1 MSDLLKEALIEA
13 KKLKE
18 IAEEEA
24 KKSLIEAMSPYIK
37 NIISKQINEATDNAP
52 LNINELD
59 DLSNTMDTSGLDLN
73 SNPTTGDQQVQP
85 PIQVDSQDV
94 VNVGMPDSSGMIVV
108 SLEDL
113 FSKVPAQEQAP
124 VDSTV
129 PPVEAQPVA
138 GEMPAPVPE
147 AEPVV
152 QSPAEPAVNNI
163 PMDQV
168 KPEVENK
175 LMESVS
181 FDLWK
186 KSLLETTEK
195 IDRVY
200 FSKKAPNIVTESLK
214 NKLFSLLESLDSL
227 KEKGKINREQVK
239 INENKLEFL
248 FLKLKDANLNNSY
261 IKKDH
266 KEEENMSSLK
276 EYAAKLFAESFE
288 GEETNH
294 KTTASAKHAADVS
307 GVDPEVKLDEEA
319 LTGSHEEKQ
328 WADGEPALEEKDQDK
343 VIEEALNA
351 IAEEVEPMLEMD
363 EKEIQEAI
371 NYIKSEAAKKKAA
384 KLKEGVKEGDQGSQ
398 KPAGGDDDAKK
409 ALNAKPG
416 KSNLKPVEK
425 LMAEEADPMEM
436 DSEDDGLDDIEAEL
450 DDSSDADLVINIDL
464 PDEVEEA
471 LADVDLSAI
480 EDVKVSLKDLDL
492 GDDSE
497 EEDMEDSEEDEDMED
512 MEDSEEDEEV
522 VLLTDT
528 EEEPSEEEKEDE
540 DSEEE
545 MKVMMESFKKLE
557 QKNKLLE
564 SKLVQANKNVA
575 SMKSDLQEA
584 NLFIAK
590 NVYFT
595 KFLQRGDL
603 SKSNLTKIVEH
614 LDRATTVQEAKDIYT
629 KIKTKLAESVTAS
642 KQLNGSSSK
651 VTSSGSPVSLNE
663 SVSNED
669 VILRERW
676 QKLAR
681 INDK

>member
-1 MSDLLKEALIEA
+1 
-13 KKLKE
+13 
-18 IAEEEA
+18 
-24 KKSLIEAMSPYIK
+24 
-37 NIISKQINEATDNAP
+37 
-52 LNINELD
+52 
-59 DLSNTMDTSGLDLN
+59 
-73 SNPTTGDQQVQP
+73 
-85 PIQVDSQDV
+85 
-94 VNVGMPDSSGMIVV
+94 
-108 SLEDL
+108 
-113 FSKVPAQEQAP
+113 
-124 VDSTV
+124 
-129 PPVEAQPVA
+129 
-138 GEMPAPVPE
+138 
-147 AEPVV
+147 
-152 QSPAEPAVNNI
+152 
-163 PMDQV
+163 
-168 KPEVENK
+168 
-175 LMESVS
+175 
-181 FDLWK
+181 
-186 KSLLETTEK
+186 
-195 IDRVY
+195 
-200 FSKKAPNIVTESLK
+200 
-214 NKLFSLLESLDSL
+214 
-227 KEKGKINREQVK
+227 
-239 INENKLEFL
+239 
-248 FLKLKDANLNNSY
+248 
-261 IKKDH
+261 
-266 KEEENMSSLK
+266 MSSLK

-328 WADGEPALEEKDQDK
+328 WADGEPSLEEKDQDK
-343 VIEEALNA
+343 VIEEALDA

-371 NYIKSEAAKKKAA
+371 DYVRSEAAKKKTV

-398 KPAGGDDDAKK
+398 KPAGGDNDAKK

-436 DSEDDGLDDIEAEL
+436 DSEDDGLDDLEAEL

-497 EEDMEDSEEDEDMED
+497 EDEDMEGMEDSEEDEDMED
-512 MEDSEEDEEV
+512 MEDSKEDEEV

-528 EEEPSEEEKEDE
+528 EEEPSEDSEEESEDE

-575 SMKSDLQEA
+575 LMKSDLQEA

-629 KIKTKLAESVTAS
+629 KIKTKLAESVAAS
-642 KQLNGSSSK
+642 KKLNGSSSK